1 MPDVDRDAVTLRFEI
16 LWSRLPV
23 LLGSEET
30 AELRSIA
37 GAVAVLDGFLATLM
51 AIEPDVLAL
60 TRTDRERHDRI
71 RSALTARRDDI
82 RTLSMQVYNGE
93 HFQTLAERT
102 RQGYRQAETY
112 QWAMLAV
119 VAVLVAFLG
128 IEILHGARRARR
140 EAAARRAA
148 EAASLAKSTFL
159 AAMSHELRTPLN
171 AIMGFSEIQA
181 RQVFGPMPERYRGYA
196 ADIHASADHLL
207 SVLNDILDMARMDAL
222 RLTLN
227 EQVFDPSEALR
238 TAVRMIEAAAEAAGL
253 RLVVDDR
260 VGDARLLADQRLFRQ
275 IILNLV
281 SNSVKFT
288 PAGGTV
294 WVALE
299 TGGEGLTLSV
309 RDTGVGIPPTT
320 LHRVTEP
327 FFQADQSYARRH
339 QGIGLGLSL
348 VNGFA
353 ELHGAALEIDSA
365 PGIGTRVAVVFP
377 AVRIVL
383 PDPADPADP
392 AGAGAAR
399 ASNARDRG

>member
-1 MPDVDRDAVTLRFEI
+1 
-16 LWSRLPV
+16 
-23 LLGSEET
+23 
-30 AELRSIA
+30 
-37 GAVAVLDGFLATLM
+37 
-51 AIEPDVLAL
+51 
-60 TRTDRERHDRI
+60 
-71 RSALTARRDDI
+71 
-82 RTLSMQVYNGE
+82 
-93 HFQTLAERT
+93 
-102 RQGYRQAETY
+102 
-112 QWAMLAV
+112 
-119 VAVLVAFLG
+119 
-128 IEILHGARRARR
+128 
-140 EAAARRAA
+140 
-148 EAASLAKSTFL
+148 
-159 AAMSHELRTPLN
+159 
-171 AIMGFSEIQA
+171 
-181 RQVFGPMPERYRGYA
+181 
-196 ADIHASADHLL
+196 
-207 SVLNDILDMARMDAL
+207 MDAL

-348 VNGFA
+348 VSGFA

-377 AVRIVL
+377 AVRIVR

-392 AGAGAAR
+392 AGAGPAR